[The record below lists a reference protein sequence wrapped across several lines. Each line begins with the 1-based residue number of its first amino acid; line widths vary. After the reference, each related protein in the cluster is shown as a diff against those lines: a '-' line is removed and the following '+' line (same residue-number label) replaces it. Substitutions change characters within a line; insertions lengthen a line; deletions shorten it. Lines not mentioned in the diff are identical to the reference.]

1 MNSER
6 LAVQENRM
14 GSFDLIVS
22 CVTLPSNMSARRID
36 SDLFQPVTVQTQA
49 TQLNLPGN
57 SVRLRKN
64 GIEFRTNSPIPQW
77 TEMVITLQTPTT
89 PRIQCTGVVVACD
102 GNRHGGYQVAMLFTS
117 VSRQVQAHLDSLA
130 LSGLA

>member
-1 MNSER
+1 
-6 LAVQENRM
+6 
-14 GSFDLIVS
+14 
-22 CVTLPSNMSARRID
+22 MSARRID

-49 TQLNLPGN
+49 AQLNLPGN

-64 GIEFRTNSPIPQW
+64 GIEFRSNSPIPQW

>member
-1 MNSER
+1 
-6 LAVQENRM
+6 
-14 GSFDLIVS
+14 
-22 CVTLPSNMSARRID
+22 MSARRID
-36 SDLFQPVTVQTQA
+36 SDLFQPVTVQTHA
-49 TQLNLPGN
+49 TSLNLPGN

-64 GIEFRTNSPIPQW
+64 GIEFRSNTPIAQW
-77 TEMVITLQTPTT
+77 TEMVITLQTPST

-117 VSRQVQAHLDSLA
+117 VSRQVQAHLDTLA